1 MFFISYYS
9 LLKLSYNHRM
19 FDEQSFT
26 NWLNQEAEKAMQR
39 VTSGESLK
47 TEEIIILTLKAQTN
61 HIAHLEQDLRGDILA
76 LRQDMDKRFEQ
87 VNKRFEQVDKRLEQM
102 EKRFE
107 IFSGRMDS
115 FMRWSFST
123 TVMVGGLVVAA
134 IKLI

>member
-1 MFFISYYS
+1 
-9 LLKLSYNHRM
+9 M

-87 VNKRFEQVDKRLEQM
+87 VDKRFEQVDKRLEQM

>member
-1 MFFISYYS
+1 
-9 LLKLSYNHRM
+9 
-19 FDEQSFT
+19 
-26 NWLNQEAEKAMQR
+26 MQR

-76 LRQDMDKRFEQ
+76 LRQDMDRRFEQVDKRFEQ
-87 VNKRFEQVDKRLEQM
+87 VDKRFEQVDKRLEQM
-102 EKRFE
+102 ENRFE
-107 IFSGRMDS
+107 IFTGRMYS

>member
-1 MFFISYYS
+1 
-9 LLKLSYNHRM
+9 M

-87 VNKRFEQVDKRLEQM
+87 VDKRFEQVDKRFEQVDKRLEQM